1 MINLQRY
8 VTALARSRNAL
19 SNMPKLGASTP
30 MDPITPMEQPP
41 EITGNA
47 QAPNAVTDDEQEA
60 AIEFIELFKSRNGRM
75 NWQACWIKSQKKGCR
90 DLPT

>member
-1 MINLQRY
+1 
-8 VTALARSRNAL
+8 
-19 SNMPKLGASTP
+19 MPKLGASTP

-75 NWQACWIKSQKKGCR
+75 NWQAYYCKVFSKAMAEG
-90 DLPT
+90 PA